1 MGYLSTGTTIELT
14 AKLTPEGRR
23 RLITNDNNLVRY
35 FNLGDSDSYYG
46 AYTGLTMG
54 QVPGMG
60 GNNNGSDTNNGGIG
74 YIVRSSLAYNAS
86 TDKKPVEA
94 SSISINTTFTPLD
107 YKTINYSGGVITQNK
122 ISLSDTS
129 TDSLTNLFQSFG
141 LPISAQDFSTFTA
154 TTISSGG
161 YQNTAYSGL
170 AQTKILVIGI
180 DNNEYGEL
188 IDGKSINMTL
198 SNTASTFN
206 IYSTYE
212 NTNRSLNLLDNDV
225 YDTST
230 NLSVFGPNRVLLF
243 SDDVVKPNGGDASK
257 SWSTGYA
264 ANKPFS
270 INGKETYNFT
280 DNEGLSL
287 TGDTPVGIAYLD
299 SGFMVITEPTI
310 VNDFVEGSASATGTS
325 ITFNHLRTTVS
336 QSITCIAERGEF
348 GASSNPTWTEGDT
361 PRITE
366 LGLYDNSG
374 VLIAIGKLNATYY
387 KPIDD
392 MVAFNVTIN
401 Y

>member
-23 RLITNDNNLVRY
+23 RLITNDNNLVRF

-46 AYTGLTMG
+46 TDIGLGMG
-54 QVPGMG
+54 EVPGMG
-60 GNNNGSDTNNGGIG
+60 GNNNGSDINNGGVN
-74 YIVRSSLAYNAS
+74 YVVRNSLAYNAT
-86 TDKKPVEA
+86 TDKKPVESA
-94 SSISINTTFTPLD
+94 SISINTTFTPLG

-122 ISLSDTS
+122 ISLSNVS

-141 LPISAQDFSTFTA
+141 LPITSQDFNTFTA
-154 TTISSGG
+154 TTINSGG

-180 DNNEYGEL
+180 DNNEYGEV

-198 SNTASTFN
+198 SNTANTFN

-212 NTNRSLNLLDNDV
+212 KTNRSLNLLDNDV
-225 YDTST
+225 SDTSN
-230 NLSVFGPNRVLLF
+230 NLSVFGPNRALLF
-243 SDDVVKPNGGDASK
+243 SDDIVKPNGGDATK

-264 ANKPFS
+264 SNKAFS

-280 DNEGLSL
+280 NNEGLSL
-287 TGDTPVGIAYLD
+287 TADTPVGIAYLD

-310 VNDFVEGSASATGTS
+310 VDDFVEGSASATGTS